1 MKNKLSSALVA
12 TAMLLLTAALHA
24 DPIDSLVQSFD
35 RRPNVETANRFLTIL
50 HQAGLAEE
58 PVTFTS
64 RTHPDTLRMQMWY
77 WATEYYHA
85 VQQYDRATDYGLR
98 SLPLC
103 HAGGDRTTEGN
114 LLSVLS
120 ICYVRMGDF
129 KNAARYAKLCND
141 IDMQQGDPDCISSSL
156 NTLAGIYMSNHQPE
170 EAEKY
175 ILQALDYAKKA
186 DNPARLA
193 VINGMASEVYKN
205 LHNDTLALQYAT
217 RAYEIET
224 ALGRTDKAA
233 VRQTEM
239 ASALVGL
246 QRAAEAKKVL
256 LEAIPV
262 LRETQNLHSLGIA
275 CNHMGLLLIQEHTPQ
290 EAVRYFNEALD
301 IFTQQGDIYN
311 EALSHRGLYQA
322 LYKSDPT
329 QAMLHNHRYND
340 LRDSLYDKETGQL
353 LSKYAALYG
362 NEELLLEN
370 ETMQRNHRRVLLYGG
385 ALVCLLAL
393 LTWIIYRMHV
403 RRQRRHT
410 AELMQEIDRVSRQYE
425 TMRIGRDNLPPAPSQ
440 GEGATA
446 VDTSISPLSEEQGEV
461 LDERDREFILRLV
474 EVTDAAIARREC
486 SVDAIASDLNMST
499 ATLRRRVIDATGDTP
514 KAVISAIQM
523 QKACILLSQHPD
535 MPIGDVALQCGFD
548 EIGNFTRTFK
558 RTFGITPSQ
567 FARDESAAS
576 GSVSTTP

>member
-1 MKNKLSSALVA
+1 MKRTFLSCFI
-12 TAMLLLTAALHA
+12 LLTCLAAWA
-24 DPIDSLVQSFD
+24 DADKVQKQLESFEPANGKTQIALANDLMKTFKEEEILDETIQFSL
-35 RRPNVETANRFLTIL
+35 
-50 HQAGLAEE
+50 G
-58 PVTFTS
+58 
-64 RTHPDTLRMQMWY
+64 THPDTLRMQVWY
-77 WATEYYHA
+77 WAAEYFYALQDYQQSVAYGRHA
-85 VQQYDRATDYGLR
+85 
-98 SLPLC
+98 LPLC
-103 HAGGDRTTEGN
+103 KGTDMEADC
-114 LLSVLS
+114 LS
-120 ICYVRMGDF
+120 ILSLAYFRMSDYKRAAYFAKECY
-129 KNAARYAKLCND
+129 KLD
-141 IDMQQGDPDCISSSL
+141 EVTGDPDIMSSSL
-156 NTLAGIYMSNHQPE
+156 NTLAGIYIGANQPK
-170 EAEKY
+170 EAEQY
-175 ILQALDYAKKA
+175 ILKA
-186 DNPARLA
+186 IQLAQQVNNPARLA